1 MGIRSNK
8 ILSAV
13 FLVLVLTVTVFIM
26 MAPTAKAEDAE
37 PTATFFDVS
46 PNPVAVGG
54 TVVFTLDISPDPPSG
69 YFYENIVVSLVMP
82 DESMQTLGPFI
93 ANKSGG
99 MALSFV
105 PPWIGTYSITLSYPG
120 QLLGEDYYLPFLA
133 GPIYLDVVDTL
144 LRVHNPITGLDYA
157 TIQDAIHAP
166 ETLDGHTIL
175 VDSGTYHENV
185 AVTKSITLIGENSS
199 NTIIDGGG
207 GASPVVNV
215 NNLDNVEISGFTI
228 QNGQNGIYIRDSH
241 NSAVSGN
248 TVTNSTYENIYFVG
262 SHDCIASGNIV
273 TKSGTIGICFTFSY
287 NVTVSENRI
296 INSHDH
302 GIAPFYSNNSI
313 ISGNTI
319 TDSIY
324 NGIYISGSE
333 NIVISEN
340 NVTNCPFAGMNF
352 INSNN
357 NTVSGNTLTNNF
369 VGIYMDSCSNN
380 TISGNNI
387 TNNAYIGIYIFE
399 SNANNFYSNNFID
412 NPTQVV
418 NLNSTYANT
427 WDNGTEGNY
436 WSDYNGDDG
445 DGDGIGDTPH
455 LIDENN
461 QDNYP
466 LVNQFIIPEFPSW
479 ALTLF
484 TLTALA
490 VAVAIYI
497 LKPPKN

>member
-1 MGIRSNK
+1 MGIRSNR
-8 ILSAV
+8 ILSAIA
-13 FLVLVLTVTVFIM
+13 LVLVLTVIVSIIGVPTV
-26 MAPTAKAEDAE
+26 KAEDVE
-37 PTATFFDVS
+37 PSAAVFDVS

-54 TVVFTLDISPDPPSG
+54 TVVVEWDIEPDPPSG
-69 YFYENIVVSLVMP
+69 YFYENIVLSLVMP
-82 DESMQTLGPFI
+82 DGSKQILGPFM
-93 ANKSGG
+93 ADESGG
-99 MALSFV
+99 VAVSFV
-105 PPWIGTYSITLSYPG
+105 PPWIGTYSATLSYPG
-120 QLLGEDYYLPFLA
+120 QVLGEDYYFPFIA
-133 GPIYLDVVDTL
+133 GPIYLDVVDNL
-144 LRVHNPITGLDYA
+144 LRVHNPVTGLDYA
-157 TIQDAIHAP
+157 TIQDAIGAP

-175 VDSGTYHENV
+175 VDNGIYHENV
-185 AVTKSITLIGENSS
+185 VITKSIALIGENSS
-199 NTIIDGGG
+199 NTIIDGRGG
-207 GASPVVNV
+207 PSPVVNV

-228 QNGQNGIYIRDSH
+228 QNGQNGIYIRDSN

-273 TKSGTIGICFTFSY
+273 TKSGTIGISFTFSY
-287 NVTVSENRI
+287 NITVSENRI
-296 INSHDH
+296 TNSHDH

-380 TISGNNI
+380 TISGNDI

-412 NPTQVV
+412 NPTQVI
-418 NLNSTYANT
+418 NLNSTFANT

-436 WSDYNGDDG
+436 WSDYTGMDS

-455 LIDENN
+455 IIDENN
-461 QDNYP
+461 QDNHP
-466 LVNQFIIPEFPSW
+466 LIEATVIPEFQSC
-479 ALTLF
+479 ALILF

-490 VAVAIYI
+490 VAAAIYI